1 MRELVVGG
9 WSRITGKAVWLAGLT
24 VLIPTVALAQSAIV
38 GVVKDSSGAVLP
50 GVTVEAS
57 SDVLIEKVKSATT
70 DEGGNYRIAD
80 LRPGVYSVVFTMP
93 GFNTFRR
100 DDLRLSAEFTASIDA
115 TLAVGALEETIT
127 VTGASPVVDVTTA
140 AHTATLDREAID
152 VIPTGRSIQ
161 GMAQLVVGINLSL
174 PDTGGAR
181 AMQQTYMNT
190 HGMAAANVSVL
201 VDGMMVNGLQADGAV
216 QSYFNDAMNSEVSYQ
231 TAGISAETAAGG
243 VRLNM
248 IPREGG
254 NRFSGDFKMASR
266 PGAWQ
271 SDNLTERHID
281 RGLEAGNATD
291 RIIDYTFALGGPILK
306 DKLWFFTSARYFSVN
321 NFIANTFFDDG
332 SQGVDDQS
340 IKSAMARLTWQA
352 SPRNKITAYFDEVDK
367 YRGHDMQSNY
377 DPETASY
384 RWFSPAY
391 HTTSVKWSSPFTS
404 RMFLEA
410 GWSSNLEYYTNSYQ
424 EGVEEP
430 RGSAAWYA
438 KASRNDLDLGNLTT
452 APQSRLTESPSR
464 YAMMGAVT
472 YLLGQ
477 HNLKFG
483 MQSTWG
489 SFTHTRD
496 ANADL
501 VQQYRST
508 STGIPFTVPDS
519 VLVRNT
525 PLTYGERLNYD
536 LGFFAQDS
544 WTFNR
549 LTINAGLRYE
559 KVKAQVLAAES
570 PAGRFV
576 PARTFEPIENLPN
589 WSNFAP
595 RFATVYD
602 LFGNGKTALK
612 YSVNRYNLARTTG
625 IASQYNPLLNQTAT
639 LQWRDVNGDDIA
651 QGERGCNYG
660 TAGTPGCEINFAQ
673 LSSNFGIAALATYGD
688 YPRTWN
694 LEQGAEIQHELLPNL
709 SLAGSWY
716 RGAFKDLTVS
726 LNQSWSTADYTP
738 YTLYDPLSGEPFTAY
753 GRSAAAQARPARYLD
768 TYDPERK
775 RQYEA
780 FNLEFRYRPYTGAQL
795 FGGLSVERMRETFCT
810 APDDPN
816 YVSIS
821 ATIAT
826 PIFNTQRLCDETQLD
841 IPWRNTGKLSA
852 SLPVGWGLTFSAA
865 LQSNEPSPQNPSIS
879 SRRFTATRGVTTY
892 PASCPSPCPAG
903 QVVLPTAAFSQ
914 PSMTFNL
921 VAENASLGERIT
933 QLDFKVSRTF
943 RLDRLSIIPT
953 FEVFNVNNSDAI
965 ISYVTT
971 NALSSSFLAPNSI
984 MQGRLYGVGLMV
996 RW

>member
-266 PGAWQ
+266 PGDWQ

-291 RIIDYTFALGGPILK
+291 RIIDYTFALGGPIMK

-332 SQGVDDQS
+332 SQGVDDQA

-430 RGSAAWYA
+430 RGTAAWFA

-452 APQSRLTESPSR
+452 APQSRITESPAR

-496 ANADL
+496 ANGDL

-525 PLTYGERLNYD
+525 PLNYGERLNYD

-576 PARTFEPIENLPN
+576 PARSFEPIENLPN

-612 YSVNRYNLARTTG
+612 YSINRYNLARTTG

-639 LQWRDVNGDDIA
+639 LAVARRQRRRHRPGRARLQLRDRRDPRLRDQLRPAVLELRDRGAGHLWGLPEDVEPRAGRRDPARAAAQPVVGGQLVPRRLQGPDRQPQPELVDRGLHALHAVRPAHRRAVHRLRAERGRAGAAREIPRHLRSGTEAPVRGIQSGVPVSPLRRCPAVRRSIGRADARDVLYRAGRPELRVHLRHA
-651 QGERGCNYG
+651 SRRRSSTPSACATRPSSTSRGG
-660 TAGTPGCEINFAQ
+660 TRVSCRPRCQSAGGSPSARR
-673 LSSNFGIAALATYGD
+673 SS
-688 YPRTWN
+688 RTC
-694 LEQGAEIQHELLPNL
+694 
-709 SLAGSWY
+709 
-716 RGAFKDLTVS
+716 RRRRTR
-726 LNQSWSTADYTP
+726 
-738 YTLYDPLSGEPFTAY
+738 
-753 GRSAAAQARPARYLD
+753 RSAAAGSPRR
-768 TYDPERK
+768 
-775 RQYEA
+775 
-780 FNLEFRYRPYTGAQL
+780 GA
-795 FGGLSVERMRETFCT
+795 
-810 APDDPN
+810 
-816 YVSIS
+816 
-821 ATIAT
+821 
-826 PIFNTQRLCDETQLD
+826 
-841 IPWRNTGKLSA
+841 
-852 SLPVGWGLTFSAA
+852 
-865 LQSNEPSPQNPSIS
+865 
-879 SRRFTATRGVTTY
+879 
-892 PASCPSPCPAG
+892 
-903 QVVLPTAAFSQ
+903 
-914 PSMTFNL
+914 
-921 VAENASLGERIT
+921 
-933 QLDFKVSRTF
+933 
-943 RLDRLSIIPT
+943 
-953 FEVFNVNNSDAI
+953 
-965 ISYVTT
+965 
-971 NALSSSFLAPNSI
+971 
-984 MQGRLYGVGLMV
+984 
-996 RW
+996 